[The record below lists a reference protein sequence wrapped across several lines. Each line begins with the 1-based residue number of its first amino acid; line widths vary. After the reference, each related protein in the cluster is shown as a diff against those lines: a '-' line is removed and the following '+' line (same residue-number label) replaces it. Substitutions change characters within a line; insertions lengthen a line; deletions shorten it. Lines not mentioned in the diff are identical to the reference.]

1 MSRPGKERAGA
12 VLLSA
17 IGALVLIFIFLGSF
31 LTLNALRAGIII
43 REGNQLQ
50 AYYAA
55 RTGMEAAVY
64 FINSP
69 GLLFDEPPRA
79 LSGVDS
85 SGGLVSEKVYVYF
98 HEREEGVFFAKIL
111 DNAECSVR
119 WNKIEAADSVYIIS
133 STGSYQSSGGR
144 ISERTLTALVQ
155 EENGSYCISG
165 WYE

>member
-1 MSRPGKERAGA
+1 MRRPGKERAGA

-69 GLLFDEPPRA
+69 GRLFDEPPRA
-79 LSGVDS
+79 SSGSDS
-85 SGGLVSEKVYVYF
+85 SGGLIREKMYVYF
-98 HEREEGVFFAKIL
+98 HDREEGVFTAKIL
-111 DNAECSVR
+111 DRAGCSVR
-119 WNKIEAADSVYIIS
+119 WNKVEGDYSVYIIS
-133 STGSYQSSGGR
+133 STGSYRSPGGR

-165 WYE
+165 WDE

>member
-1 MSRPGKERAGA
+1 MRRPGKERAGA

-17 IGALVLIFIFLGSF
+17 IGVLVIIFIFLGSF

-55 RTGMEAAVY
+55 RIGMEAAVY

-69 GLLFDEPPRA
+69 GSLFEESPRGP
-79 LSGVDS
+79 SGSDF
-85 SGGLVSEKVYVYF
+85 SGGLIREKVYVYF
-98 HEREEGVFFAKIL
+98 HERDEGVFSAKIL
-111 DNAECSVR
+111 DSAECSVK
-119 WNKIEAADSVYIIS
+119 WNKIESDDSVYIIS
-133 STGSYQSSGGR
+133 STGSYQSPGGR

-155 EENGSYCISG
+155 EQNGSYCISG
-165 WYE
+165 WDE